1 MKSLIDVFLMQGVS
15 GKVRANIIVQLG
27 QAINHEHGANI
38 TEPLVY
44 ELVKQIDPE
53 NEVLYDEH
61 YIYMAKK
68 NGVDTYDL
76 RGKKAPAVVQTID
89 VNTRWEQGIAHDPRS
104 KEMVRWI
111 AAYDF
116 EFCDDYFCWKVGGDG
131 DNGETLMYELDEYFA
146 AKDLVVLTR
155 QQPNKE

>member
-27 QAINHEHGANI
+27 RAINDEHGANI

-61 YIYMAKK
+61 YIYFAKK

-76 RGKKAPAVVQTID
+76 RQ
-89 VNTRWEQGIAHDPRS
+89 
-104 KEMVRWI
+104 
-111 AAYDF
+111 
-116 EFCDDYFCWKVGGDG
+116 
-131 DNGETLMYELDEYFA
+131 NGEA
-146 AKDLVVLTR
+146 I
-155 QQPNKE
+155 